1 MYGVIE
7 GARLERRSD
16 LIVALLPGV
25 PIPQCN
31 GAWVCEDSDAA
42 VGALAEAVAEVE
54 AAGEWP
60 WVQTRSGHER
70 TRQAA
75 LALGLTHTERLPGMV
90 VRPDGFV
97 DAHAELDIALIA
109 DDEIEEANRLLAASF
124 EAPVELFEQFSDA
137 VRQVEEARWYVGR
150 AEGAIVSTA
159 LGFTL
164 GGATGIF
171 NVATPSEHRGAD
183 TVRRSPHTPCATAST
198 PARSSATSSPARSDT
213 ASIGGSASATS
224 RSTRSSLGHHRAK
237 SPGRPATTGSSPG
250 TAS

>member
-1 MYGVIE
+1 MEAAFECIYGEVE
-7 GARLERRSD
+7 GARLDRRSD
-16 LIVALLPGV
+16 LLVALLPGV

-42 VGALAEAVAEVE
+42 VGALADAVAEVE

-75 LALGLTHTERLPGMV
+75 LALGLTHSERLPGMV

-97 DAHAELDIALIA
+97 EAHAQLDIGLIA
-109 DDEIEEANRLLAASF
+109 DDEIDETNRLLSASF

-137 VRQVEEARWYVGR
+137 VQQMEEACWYVGR

-159 LGFTL
+159 VGFTI

-171 NVATPSEHRGAD
+171 NVATPSEHRGHGYGAAL
-183 TVRRSPHTPCATAST
+183 TSHAVRDGFDSGSEFGYLQ
-198 PARSSATSSPARSDT
+198 SSAIGHGVYQRLGFRDVEEYTLLTRPSPN
-213 ASIGGSASATS
+213 
-224 RSTRSSLGHHRAK
+224 
-237 SPGRPATTGSSPG
+237 
-250 TAS
+250 